1 MQPFFARDRRGSATK
16 WFAYAAAAIV
26 ITAAVGAHGLAWI
39 AQSGR
44 VPAIAFLPLNQ
55 RTLQAQSGSTVDMD
69 ATGAIRKPARQP

>member
-1 MQPFFARDRRGSATK
+1 MQPSFARDRRGSATK

-44 VPAIAFLPLNQ
+44 VPTIAFLPLNQ
-55 RTLQAQSGSTVDMD
+55 RTLQAQAGGAVDMD
-69 ATGAIRKPARQP
+69 ATGAIRTPARQP

>member
-26 ITAAVGAHGLAWI
+26 VTAAVGAHGLAWI

-44 VPAIAFLPLNQ
+44 VPTIAFLPLNQ
-55 RTLQAQSGSTVDMD
+55 RTLQAQAGSAVDMD
-69 ATGAIRKPARQP
+69 ATGAIRTPTRQP